1 MSALA
6 RPHHVGVDSM
16 RFAEYSFGSAII
28 RSYLHLLLSSTL
40 GSVSLMLSLWWIC
53 FLTPNAEALHDDRA
67 RAFNWRYGRFV
78 VFASLA
84 ALGALLEDFKRALA
98 AIRRIALTIAG

>member
-1 MSALA
+1 M
-6 RPHHVGVDSM
+6 GVDSM
-16 RFAEYSFGSAII
+16 RFAEYSFGSPII

-84 ALGALLEDFKRALA
+84 ALAALGALLEDFERALA
-98 AIRRIALTIAG
+98 AIRRIALTIAS